1 MPCIFKN
8 RTADS
13 TDKLLKNSGF
23 VQSSGKFQMF
33 LARSENE
40 AYSSV
45 RRNGARR

>member
-1 MPCIFKN
+1 MPCIFRN

-33 LARSENE
+33 LDREAGE
-40 AYSSV
+40 AYSFV
-45 RRNGARR
+45 RRNGAL